1 MITNSTRFRIP
12 DADEPVAKDID
23 SQIARLRQVLTLMAP
38 ETGSSALGAM
48 RRAAPYVPLADRV
61 RLLTEYRR

>member
-1 MITNSTRFRIP
+1 MGKAAARTTKDDPKVAEEI
-12 DADEPVAKDID
+12 DA
-23 SQIARLRQVLTLMAP
+23 QIARLRQILVLMAP

-48 RRAAPYVPLADRV
+48 RKAAPRMPLAERV

>member
-1 MITNSTRFRIP
+1 MGKALAKTTKDDPKVAEEI
-12 DADEPVAKDID
+12 DA
-23 SQIARLRQVLTLMAP
+23 QIARLRQILALMAP

-48 RRAAPYVPLADRV
+48 RKAAPRMPLAERV

>member
-1 MITNSTRFRIP
+1 MIANSTRFRIA

-48 RRAAPYVPLADRV
+48 RRAAPHVPLSERV

>member
-1 MITNSTRFRIP
+1 MGKALARTTRDDPKVAEEI
-12 DADEPVAKDID
+12 DA
-23 SQIARLRQVLTLMAP
+23 QIARLRQILVLMAP

-48 RRAAPYVPLADRV
+48 RKAAPRVPLAERV

>member
-1 MITNSTRFRIP
+1 MIANSTRLRIA
-12 DADEPVAKDID
+12 DADESVGKDID

-48 RRAAPYVPLADRV
+48 RRSAPHVPLSERV